1 MCTVQIE
8 KIHFN
13 MKKQKT
19 ERWAMFVLFFLIW
32 IIFNGQITLEIAIF
46 GVIISAAMYWF
57 ICKFFGYSPKREKI
71 NFKLFIMAI
80 RYIFILIWEIIKAN
94 IVVIGLIMNSRNE
107 IEPAIVRFH
116 TDLKTE
122 SAKVL
127 LANSITMT
135 PGTITAS
142 LDGDEYVVHCLDK
155 SLAAG
160 IDESIFVTQL
170 RKMEQIGEG
179 YKC

>member
-1 MCTVQIE
+1 MQTVE
-8 KIHFN
+8 
-13 MKKQKT
+13 
-19 ERWAMFVLFFLIW
+19 
-32 IIFNGQITLEIAIF
+32 IT
-46 GVIISAAMYWF
+46 GS
-57 ICKFFGYSPKREKI
+57 
-71 NFKLFIMAI
+71 
-80 RYIFILIWEIIKAN
+80 
-94 IVVIGLIMNSRNE
+94 
-107 IEPAIVRFH
+107 IVRFH
-116 TDLKTE
+116 TDLKSE

-160 IDESIFVTQL
+160 IDESIFVAQL
-170 RKMEQIGEG
+170 RKMEQIGEE